1 MGQTDGQTD
10 GRIAVSLNAPLRR
23 GHNNSKDNSAVGS
36 GVAVQSADGLLICRF
51 TCVRV

>member
-23 GHNNSKDNSAVGS
+23 GHNNSAVGS